1 VARVG
6 PNNKLANGAGSA
18 LASVKRLLGLPGAL
32 LSKAQGLGKGR
43 PAKYRI
49 LFVCMGNI
57 CRSPMAEA
65 VTRHMAEKEGLAT
78 RITVA
83 SAGTHA
89 REHAGWAPDE
99 RARRVAARR
108 GYDMSKIRARVV
120 IPEDFDRFDRILAMD
135 AANLSL
141 LRGKCPEE
149 SRAKLGL
156 FLRCADSLEVTEV
169 PDPYYGDESGFER
182 VLDLCELA
190 ASGLLKELARD
201 LPPPSP

>member
-1 VARVG
+1 MR
-6 PNNKLANGAGSA
+6 PSKKLANGAEPA
-18 LASVKRLLGLPGAL
+18 LTGVKRLLGLPGAL
-32 LSKAQGLGKGR
+32 LSKARDLGKGR
-43 PAKYRI
+43 VPKYRI

-65 VTRHMAEKEGLAT
+65 VTRHLAEKAGLAA

-99 RARRVAARR
+99 RARRVASRR
-108 GYDMSKIRARVV
+108 GYDMSKIRARAVV
-120 IPEDFDRFDRILAMD
+120 PEDFDRFDRILAMD

-156 FLRCADSLEVTEV
+156 FLRCADSLEITEV
-169 PDPYYGDESGFER
+169 PDPYYGDETGFER

-201 LPPPSP
+201 VPPSPP